1 MRNYINTYSRFSEQ
15 LKGEMDN
22 YIFYTKVTPRDIAK
36 AYDVYKDT
44 KLTVVQSMNKV
55 LKSKK

>member
-15 LKGEMDN
+15 LQGEMDN

-36 AYDVYKDT
+36 AYEVYKNT
-44 KLTVVQSMNKV
+44 RLTVVQSMNKV

>member
-15 LKGEMDN
+15 LQGEIDN
-22 YIFYTKVTPRDIAK
+22 YIFHTKVTPRDIAK
-36 AYDVYKDT
+36 AYEVYKDT
-44 KLTVVQSMNKV
+44 KLTVFQSMNKV